1 MARLKK
7 SYKEKVVPA
16 LMARLGAKNVHQVPT
31 LKRIVVNVGVG
42 DTASNPGVLEDAVK
56 TLTLITGQKAVP
68 TKAKKAIS
76 NFTIRQGMAIGCRVS
91 LSGDR
96 MWEFFD
102 RFVTLAIPRIR
113 DFRGLSKKSMDGRGN
128 FTLGLKEQIIF
139 HEIDHDKIKKL
150 HGMDITI
157 VTSAKTDA
165 HGLAL
170 LEELGMPFR
179 KDKEKSEKDEKKEKR
194 EKREEREKGEKGG
207 N

>member
-76 NFTIRQGMAIGCRVS
+76 NFKIRQGMAIGCRVS